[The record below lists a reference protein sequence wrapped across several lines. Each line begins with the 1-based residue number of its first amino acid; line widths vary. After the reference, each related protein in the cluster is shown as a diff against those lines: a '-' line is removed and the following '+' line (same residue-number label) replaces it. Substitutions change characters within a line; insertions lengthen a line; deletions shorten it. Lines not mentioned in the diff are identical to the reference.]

1 MGRRGEKN
9 DNRKGNTQTSR
20 APHLHRSSFDNGTL
34 LCEAATSGVVVG
46 EPVGGN
52 QVGEPVA
59 PPTLSPTTGSSP
71 PTTGFAGKVSTAR
84 AELGNISM

>member
-1 MGRRGEKN
+1 MGRRGEKLKN

-34 LCEAATSGVVVG
+34 LCEAAIGGVVVG

-59 PPTLSPTTGSSP
+59 PPTLSPQLAP
-71 PTTGFAGKVSTAR
+71 PPPQLVLLEK
-84 AELGNISM
+84 